1 MFAKHTGRVG
11 PAAYRWLGQE
21 SDYDDSFVALIYYS
35 YGERV
40 RTDVE
45 RAGWS
50 VGANG
55 EDEWRDAFGR
65 WQLAAAAAAENVP
78 KTIGY
83 TKTFINEPHQSV
95 TDGPDG
101 PYVQPGRFAQA
112 TSSE

>member
-1 MFAKHTGRVG
+1 MRCAHNCTPRHEPSLDSPRVFYT
-11 PAAYRWLGQE
+11 PCDL
-21 SDYDDSFVALIYYS
+21 FVRS

-45 RAGWS
+45 RARRPA
-50 VGANG
+50 GADG
-55 EDEWRDAFGR
+55 EDQRRDALGR
-65 WQLAAAAAAENVP
+65 RQLAAAAATENVP
-78 KTIGY
+78 QTIGY